1 MATSDDQRKP
11 RLLVLN
17 QYYRPGIEATANLLA
32 ELCEALAADYD
43 VTVVTGA
50 TRESLPMREVANG
63 VSIARVHSTTYDR
76 ARPSRR
82 AANYLTYLFGAARE
96 GLASPRPDVVLC
108 MTDPPFISAAA
119 LIVARRFRVPLVVVS
134 QDVFPEI
141 AVRLGR
147 LNNPLVIALLRALI
161 ASSLRQADRVVVI
174 GETMRRR
181 IEEKGVDRAR
191 VRVIPNWGDAERI
204 TPQPRDNAWAR
215 EHGLADRFVVMHSG
229 NVGHA
234 QDLDTLIRAAAL
246 LRDLG
251 DLRIVIVGTG
261 ARHAELS
268 ELAELLEVDA
278 VTFLP
283 FQPRETLPQSL
294 ASADVHFVGLARG
307 LAGFVVPS
315 RIWGVLAAGRPVLAA
330 ADEDSET
337 VALVRETECGIAV
350 PPGEPLRLAEAIRA
364 CRDGVYDL
372 DAMGR
377 RARAYAEAE
386 AGRSVAVAR
395 YRSVLQE
402 VRDGHSR

>member
-1 MATSDDQRKP
+1 MNSTVERRRP
-11 RLLVLN
+11 ELLVLN

-32 ELCEALAADYD
+32 ELCEALAEEYA

-50 TRESLPMREVANG
+50 TRDALPKREVANG
-63 VSIARVHSTTYDR
+63 VSIARVHSTSYDR
-76 ARPSRR
+76 TQLSRR
-82 AANYLTYLFGAARE
+82 ALNYFTYLVGAARE

-108 MTDPPFISAAA
+108 MTDPPFIAAA
-119 LIVARRFRVPLVVVS
+119 AQVVARRFGVPLVVIS

-147 LNNPLVIALLRALI
+147 LRNPFVVGVLRALI
-161 ASSLRQADRVVVI
+161 ASSLRHADRVVVI
-174 GETMRRR
+174 GETMGRR
-181 IEEKGVDRAR
+181 IEEKGVDPAR
-191 VRVIPNWGDAERI
+191 IRVIPNWGDAERI

-215 EHGLADRFVVMHSG
+215 EHELVDRFVVMHSG

-246 LRDLG
+246 LRDLD
-251 DLRIVIVGTG
+251 DLRIVIVGVG

-268 ELAELLEVDA
+268 SLAETLEVDS

-283 FQPRETLPQSL
+283 YQPAEALPESL

-330 ADEDSET
+330 ADEESET
-337 VALVRETECGIAV
+337 AMLVRETDCGIAV

-364 CRDGVYDL
+364 CHDGVHDL
-372 DAMGR
+372 ESMGR
-377 RARAYAEAE
+377 RARAYAEAK
-386 AGRSVAVAR
+386 ADRSFAVAS
-395 YRSVLQE
+395 YRAVLAE
-402 VRDGHSR
+402 VRDENRR